1 MKALLLLAF
10 VAVSQPI
17 FAQRDG
23 YEVLQIGKN
32 FYDKSIADDYDVGY
46 SSTDSMVFRLRAKLP
61 KFVCEEAI
69 DYFDVELAP
78 DSTIKRINLYTM
90 GKLYPDNNTFS
101 NNFQK
106 IARCIV
112 GALGKPGYLNN
123 KKNLK
128 EGTMTAGWKFPELKT
143 LFVVYT
149 YDLPIQINN
158 VKKMFKMVWR
168 VYDPQDSKT
177 SW

>member
-1 MKALLLLAF
+1 MKALLLGAF
-10 VAVSQPI
+10 VAVSQFI
-17 FAQRDG
+17 FAQRGG

-32 FYDKSIADDYDVGY
+32 FYDKTIADDYNVGF
-46 SSTDSMVFRLRAKLP
+46 SSTDSMVFRLQAKLP
-61 KFVCEEAI
+61 KFICEEAI
-69 DYFDVELAP
+69 DYFDVEIAA
-78 DSTIKRINLYTM
+78 DSTIKRINLYTT

-101 NNFQK
+101 NNYQK

-112 GALGKPGYLNN
+112 GALGKPDYLNN

-128 EGTMTAGWKFPELKT
+128 EGTMAAGWRFPELKT

-168 VYDPQDSKT
+168 IYDPSEPKT
-177 SW
+177 TW